1 MRIVCRALFG
11 GFGMRYFAAL
21 LLTVI
26 VAAPT
31 AAYAWGA
38 TGHAIIAELAQR
50 RLTATGSPA
59 PTSTLTDLLGT
70 GVSLASI
77 ATWADDYALTP
88 AGKKT
93 RGWHR
98 IAIDLGAT
106 EKNWK
111 GDCQDEGEGD
121 CLPIALAR
129 EINILADA
137 KNAGRQG
144 RILALKY
151 VVNLVGELS
160 DPLNCVERND
170 DKGDAALKVD
180 FTGEDAAGSP
190 LLGRDGTPLH
200 QLVTLRE
207 LWDSVLIDNHTAS
220 FGSYVDELEIAVPTL
235 VSFSPADAAKT
246 IDNIKSWVDDCHKL
260 GVLTYVQLSGGSG
273 SPLPLGA
280 RYQHFAQPIIDQQLA
295 LAASQLASVLNYA
308 LNKSAQ

>member
-1 MRIVCRALFG
+1 
-11 GFGMRYFAAL
+11 MRYLAAL
-21 LLTVI
+21 VLTI
-26 VAAPT
+26 SMAAPT

-50 RLTATGSPA
+50 RITSSGTPA

-77 ATWADDYALTP
+77 ASWADDYALIP

-111 GDCQDEGEGD
+111 GDCKDVGEGD
-121 CLPIALAR
+121 CLPNALAR
-129 EINILADA
+129 QINTLAD
-137 KNAGRQG
+137 KGAGRQA
-144 RILALKY
+144 RVLALKY
-151 VVNLVGELS
+151 VVNLVGELT

-170 DKGDAALKVD
+170 DNGDAALKVD
-180 FTGEDAAGSP
+180 FMGEDAAGSP

-207 LWDSVLIDNHTAS
+207 LWDSVLIDNHAVG
-220 FGSYVDELEIAVPTL
+220 FGSYVDELESAVPT
-235 VSFSPADAAKT
+235 VATFTVADPTKT
-246 IDNIKSWVDDCHKL
+246 LDNVKPWVDDCHKL
-260 GVLTYVQLSGGSG
+260 GVLTYVQLPGGTG
-273 SPLPLGA
+273 TPVPLGPK
-280 RYQHFAQPIIDQQLA
+280 YQRFAQPIIDQQLA

-308 LNKSAQ
+308 LGKN